1 MSTST
6 ALIIAAAAV
15 VVVVVV
21 FSLRKRG
28 RKRLERVQDP
38 YVQGL
43 KALVDGDREG
53 AFAMLQRSVKSGN
66 APVDAYLRLGR
77 MLRESGEV
85 GKALQIHKSLTVKS
99 DMTREEKVQLFVDV
113 AEDYSKLGR
122 SKQAVHVLETAVRGM
137 GLKDAEVFRILAKE
151 YHLLGNVEQA
161 YQCLKDLKRL
171 DAVGDREL
179 ALYLSSAGEQKA
191 EAGELKEA
199 RKILHRA
206 LKHDSDSPAARVAL
220 GNIEDQ
226 LGEQEAALQNWKH
239 AALASPELAPEALK
253 NLERVMF
260 QRGTF
265 GEIERVYRAVLE
277 ARPWDEYATLA
288 LASFYRKQGRG
299 ADAVDFLEEFRSSH
313 PESIGTTLSLTSLY
327 ATQGDQDF
335 LERFLEDAEE
345 YFSRRSARVCGV
357 CGFQST
363 TMRWHCPRCNGF
375 DTFSVKNES

>member
-1 MSTST
+1 M
-6 ALIIAAAAV
+6 V
-15 VVVVVV
+15 
-21 FSLRKRG
+21 
-28 RKRLERVQDP
+28 
-38 YVQGL
+38 
-43 KALVDGDREG
+43 ALVDG
-53 AFAMLQRSVKSGN
+53 Q
-66 APVDAYLRLGR
+66 PRL
-77 MLRESGEV
+77 LN
-85 GKALQIHKSLTVKS
+85 L
-99 DMTREEKVQLFVDV
+99 
-113 AEDYSKLGR
+113 
-122 SKQAVHVLETAVRGM
+122 KQM
-137 GLKDAEVFRILAKE
+137 
-151 YHLLGNVEQA
+151 
-161 YQCLKDLKRL
+161 L
-171 DAVGDREL
+171 DAFLLHRREVVTRRTVF
-179 ALYLSSAGEQKA
+179 
-191 EAGELKEA
+191 ELKEA

-345 YFSRRSARVCGV
+345 YFSRRSARVCGG